1 MKRIIAMLAVVALLL
16 AGCVHAPDPTGT
28 APTLR
33 QPEVVPPKMVQVS
46 RGTFY
51 NYFVHDATVTPY
63 TQGLYFDISGVISR
77 AYVYPGKTVKAG
89 ELLAELDHSSLSR
102 QIASIEE
109 DILDTE
115 TTAAY
120 TDRMARLQIDI
131 LKVELLQLEDQ
142 LAAAEETDT
151 SRLQQQIALKKNE
164 IAQAE
169 ADLRQEQALR
179 NARLAP
185 KRETLEQLRRE
196 EKLHFLYAPFDG
208 VIAYDIQLLPN
219 APVSQSDPVIILSDT
234 SRMVLDVKGY
244 FSEEVEA
251 NAQSVVARIGDTDF
265 AIKRIP
271 PTEQELFYAAQNNTH
286 PNVLFEI
293 LGTEED
299 LAKLD
304 FGQYAS
310 IGVAGTLEEN
320 VLLIPTNTA
329 YKDPAGRVWVDVDVN
344 GQRIKRSVEVGNFN
358 DHSIWITGGLEEGEY
373 VYVHEE

>member
-1 MKRIIAMLAVVALLL
+1 MKRIIAMIAVVALLL

-33 QPEVVPPKMVQVS
+33 KPEVVPPKTVQVS
-46 RGTFY
+46 LGTFCAY
-51 NYFVHDATVTPY
+51 YAFEATVAPY
-63 TQGLYFDISGVISR
+63 TQSLYFDISGVISC
-77 AYVYPGKTVKAG
+77 AYVYPGKVVKAG
-89 ELLAELDHSSLSR
+89 ELLAELEHSSLSR

-109 DILDTE
+109 DISDTE

-142 LAAAEETDT
+142 LAAVEEMDT

-185 KRETLEQLRRE
+185 KREELEQLRSE

-219 APVSQSDPVIILSDT
+219 APVSQSEPVIILSDT

-244 FSEEVEA
+244 FSEELEE

-271 PTEQELFYAAQNNTH
+271 PTEQELFYAAQNDTN
-286 PNVLFEI
+286 PNALFDVL
-293 LGTEED
+293 GAEED
-299 LAKLD
+299 LAKLE

-310 IGVAGTLEEN
+310 IGVISALEEN
-320 VLLIPTNTA
+320 ALLIPINTA
-329 YKDPAGRVWVDVDVN
+329 YEDPAGRACVDVDVN
-344 GQRIKRSVEVGNFN
+344 GQRIKRIVEIGDFN
-358 DHSIWITGGLEEGEY
+358 DHSLWITGGLEEGEY
-373 VYVHEE
+373 VYVREE